1 LQSASQSGVQRS
13 DGARTAAPAPARAGV
28 ALRLPEHCTRPAAR
42 SREADAL
49 QRLLRR
55 SGLVS
60 VCEEARCPNRGGCWA
75 QGHVTFMLLG
85 SVCTRACRF
94 CAVATGLPPAPPDAA
109 EPARIAHAVALLS
122 LRHVVLTSVNRDEL
136 PDGGAAHFA
145 ATLRAIRAACPQVTT
160 EVLTPDFQGKL
171 DAVAQVCAAAP
182 DVYNHNVETVP
193 RLYRR
198 VRPGASF
205 SRSLRVL
212 AQARRL
218 GPDTVLKSG
227 FMVGL
232 GESREEVAALLGA
245 LREAGV
251 ESVTVGQ
258 YLRPSLAHLPV
269 ERYWA
274 LEEFE
279 AVALQAHAQ
288 GFAQVASA
296 PLVRSSYNA
305 AETFAAIR
313 AARARA
319 DDEGDKCAV
328 AQPSTAAE

>member
-1 LQSASQSGVQRS
+1 VQSASQSGVQRGQ
-13 DGARTAAPAPARAGV
+13 GARAKAPAAARAG
-28 ALRLPEHCTRPAAR
+28 APLRLPAHCTRPAAR
-42 SREADAL
+42 SREAGAL

-55 SGLVS
+55 SGLAS
-60 VCEEARCPNRGGCWA
+60 VCEEARCPNRGSCWT

-94 CAVATGLPPAPPDAA
+94 CAVTTGLPPAPPDAA
-109 EPARIAHAVALLS
+109 EPARIARAVAELS
-122 LRHVVLTSVNRDEL
+122 LQHVVLTSVNRDEL

-145 ATLRAIRAACPQVTT
+145 ATLRAIRSAHPQVTT
-160 EVLTPDFQGKL
+160 EVLTPDFQGDL
-171 DAVAQVCAAAP
+171 AAVARVCAAAP

-205 SRSLRVL
+205 SRSLSVL
-212 AQARRL
+212 AEARRL
-218 GPDTVLKSG
+218 RPDTVVKSG
-227 FMVGL
+227 FMLGL
-232 GESREEVAALLGA
+232 GESAEEVVALLGA

-251 ESVTVGQ
+251 ESVTIGQ

-274 LEEFE
+274 PEEFE
-279 AVALQAHAQ
+279 AIAERARSL
-288 GFAQVASA
+288 GFVQVASA

-319 DDEGDKCAV
+319 GVETGAR
-328 AQPSTAAE
+328 AAAPRSSGAE